1 MTIEEINVT
10 ASAAKLAL
18 EKVRSD
24 PDAAYP
30 IGSALG
36 QFDRYANTG
45 LTPEEIVRMRDEREQ
60 LRVLVSALLKELGDE
75 RVWVIDC
82 NACPAQGDPCDKMNT
97 CGDSI
102 SAWLEEMA

>member
-1 MTIEEINVT
+1 MTIKEINVT

-60 LRVLVSALLKELGDE
+60 LRVLVMAMIGTINDSGWK
-75 RVWVIDC
+75 IDC
-82 NACPAQGDPCDKMNT
+82 NACPVKDDTCWAFNT
-97 CGDSI
+97 CAGSI
-102 SAWLEEMA
+102 AAWLEEIA